1 MGERRELGPGE
12 ALRAVLDDHGTV
24 FVQFHADWC
33 APCAVM
39 EEFFA
44 EVLEDLDG
52 LVLEVDVEAHGDLAA
67 AHDVT
72 ANPTLLVFE
81 DGETVARRAGLPD
94 RPAFRELVD
103 PWT

>member
-1 MGERRELGPGE
+1 MGARRELD
-12 ALRAVLDDHGTV
+12 ADDDLDRVVETHETV

-39 EEFFA
+39 EEFFD
-44 EVLEDLDG
+44 EVLDELDG
-52 LVLEVDVEAHGDLAA
+52 LVLEVDVEADADLAD

-72 ANPTLLVFE
+72 TNPTLLVFE
-81 DGETVARRAGLPD
+81 GGEVVERRAGLPD
-94 RPAFRELVD
+94 RPAFRELVA